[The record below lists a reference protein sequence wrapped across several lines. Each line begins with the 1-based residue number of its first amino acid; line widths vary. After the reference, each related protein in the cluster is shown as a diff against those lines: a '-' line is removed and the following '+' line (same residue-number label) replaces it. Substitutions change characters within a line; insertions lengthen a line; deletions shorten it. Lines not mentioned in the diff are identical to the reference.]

1 MGQTVEV
8 LLQLAFS
15 LDNTKPAF
23 RSKGWKNSRI
33 AIMNKLGRFGINES
47 NYKDRWNNIY
57 KNDSIRN
64 VSIGSKTKQIKKN
77 YGD

>member
-23 RSKGWKNSRI
+23 SNKGWKNSRI

-47 NYKDRWNNIY
+47 NYKDRWENIY
-57 KNDSIRN
+57 KNPTIRN
-64 VSIGSKTKQIKKN
+64 VSIGNKTKQVKKKG
-77 YGD
+77 GD